1 MKTICII
8 PARGGSK
15 GIKLKNLQKIG
26 GKPLL
31 YYPISAAKRSKVCD
45 LIFVSTDSN
54 KIGKKAAKKFE
65 VEVSFFEKK
74 KFFKGLYH
82 HRGNFKVCFN

>member
-54 KIGKKAAKKFE
+54 KNAKAAKKFGAE
-65 VEVSFFEKK
+65 VPFLRK

-82 HRGNFKVCFN
+82 HRGNFKACFN